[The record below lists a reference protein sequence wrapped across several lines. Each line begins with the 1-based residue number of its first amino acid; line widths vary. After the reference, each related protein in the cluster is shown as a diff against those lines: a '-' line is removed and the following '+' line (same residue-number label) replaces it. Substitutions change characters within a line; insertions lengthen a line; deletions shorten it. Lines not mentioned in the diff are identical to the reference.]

1 MKILLLTQWY
11 DPEPTFKG
19 QTFARALHDQ
29 GHDVQ
34 VITGFPN
41 YPGGNVYPGYRIKWL
56 QREMID
62 GVQVCRVPL
71 YPSHDGSGVGRAL
84 NYISFAAASSLFGVF
99 AARRPDVIYAYHPPL
114 TVGMSAALIGFFR
127 RTPVVYDIQD
137 MWPDTLKAT
146 GMLNNPRAL
155 SLIGRICQWVYRRA
169 SALVVLS
176 PGFKQLLLERG
187 VAEEKISV
195 IYNWCDAA
203 ALTNPQSHQAPAA
216 MQGRF
221 NVVFAGTMGKAQALD
236 AVINAAALVAAR
248 NPAVQFV
255 FVGGGVDVDR
265 LKSLAQQKSPS
276 NVLFLPRMP
285 MNEVGNVLNGAD
297 VLLVHLRDD
306 PLFAITVPS
315 KTQAYMAVGKP
326 LLMAV
331 RGDAADLVKEAGCGE
346 VTTPENA
353 DELAAAV
360 LRLASLPKSELDAMG
375 KRGAAYYNN
384 ELSIDIG
391 VERFLRVFEKVKCT

>member
-1 MKILLLTQWY
+1 
-11 DPEPTFKG
+11 
-19 QTFARALHDQ
+19 
-29 GHDVQ
+29 
-34 VITGFPN
+34 
-41 YPGGNVYPGYRIKWL
+41 
-56 QREMID
+56 
-62 GVQVCRVPL
+62 
-71 YPSHDGSGVGRAL
+71 
-84 NYISFAAASSLFGVF
+84 
-99 AARRPDVIYAYHPPL
+99 
-114 TVGMSAALIGFFR
+114 
-127 RTPVVYDIQD
+127 
-137 MWPDTLKAT
+137 
-146 GMLNNPRAL
+146 
-155 SLIGRICQWVYRRA
+155 
-169 SALVVLS
+169 
-176 PGFKQLLLERG
+176 
-187 VAEEKISV
+187 
-195 IYNWCDAA
+195 
-203 ALTNPQSHQAPAA
+203 
-216 MQGRF
+216 
-221 NVVFAGTMGKAQALD
+221 
-236 AVINAAALVAAR
+236 
-248 NPAVQFV
+248 
-255 FVGGGVDVDR
+255 
-265 LKSLAQQKSPS
+265 
-276 NVLFLPRMP
+276 